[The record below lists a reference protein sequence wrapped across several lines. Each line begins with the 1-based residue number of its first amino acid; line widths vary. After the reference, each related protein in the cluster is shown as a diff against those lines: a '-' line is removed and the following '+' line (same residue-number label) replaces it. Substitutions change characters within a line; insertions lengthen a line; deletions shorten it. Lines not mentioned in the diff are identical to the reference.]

1 MSLSDTKL
9 RSLKAKDK
17 PYKVADGDGLF
28 AQVAASG
35 SVLWRWLGHIF
46 ADDGYAGP
54 KLRGGLDRIG
64 EWTIEIVKRTSAN
77 AGFAE
82 GLVLAERG
90 GRGAPRRRE
99 GELPSALH
107 TRSVCKAERR
117 SSWTNLHQPLTALSS
132 MPSSPAA
139 SGPACGWGNKRSQR
153 CSASPERPF
162 GRL

>member
-1 MSLSDTKL
+1 MPLSDTKL

-90 GRGAPRRRE
+90 GRGAPRHRE
-99 GELPSALH
+99 GNWHRPYIQDRYVKLKGAP
-107 TRSVCKAERR
+107 RGPIF
-117 SSWTNLHQPLTALSS
+117 TNH
-132 MPSSPAA
+132 
-139 SGPACGWGNKRSQR
+139 
-153 CSASPERPF
+153 
-162 GRL
+162 